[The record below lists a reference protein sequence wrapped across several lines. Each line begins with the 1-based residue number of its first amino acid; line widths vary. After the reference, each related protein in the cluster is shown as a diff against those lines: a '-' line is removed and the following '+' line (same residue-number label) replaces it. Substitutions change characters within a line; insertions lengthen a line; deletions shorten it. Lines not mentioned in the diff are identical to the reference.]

1 MVSGHEGASSISHNQ
16 SLGGMVAIGKQAIE
30 AKDSIT
36 AGLRILLT
44 SVAPLAPTTPGAM
57 RPAFVVGH
65 R

>member
-1 MVSGHEGASSISHNQ
+1 
-16 SLGGMVAIGKQAIE
+16 MVAIGKQAIE